1 VVQFTLSHQASNT
14 SPDTLKIWSKK
25 E

>member
-1 VVQFTLSHQASNT
+1 VVQFTLSHQATNT
-14 SPDTLKIWSKK
+14 SLDTLKVWSKK